1 MPGFLTKVSP
11 SRNPRG
17 NILGDNTSAMRGPDL
32 STHVVLCKTARYRP
46 VTKTFVKEI
55 KDHINCVG
63 GKAKKGEGKGRP
75 RTGHEGPERE

>member
-1 MPGFLTKVSP
+1 
-11 SRNPRG
+11 
-17 NILGDNTSAMRGPDL
+17 L